1 MPHIFQKNRRGI
13 SFIPMRIY
21 SVTYSAVVM
30 ASCFLLFVSDCIVIE
45 LTTVTSIVK
54 LMKIIMR
61 KAEIYLVKI
70 LFFKIFLPAY

>member
-1 MPHIFQKNRRGI
+1 
-13 SFIPMRIY
+13 
-21 SVTYSAVVM
+21 M